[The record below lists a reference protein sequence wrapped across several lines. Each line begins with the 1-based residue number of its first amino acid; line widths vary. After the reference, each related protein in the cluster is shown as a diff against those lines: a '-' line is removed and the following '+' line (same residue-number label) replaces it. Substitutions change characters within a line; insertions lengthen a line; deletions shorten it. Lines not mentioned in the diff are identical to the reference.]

1 MNIFKNWGLFSKI
14 FFLSITYFFVT
25 NFNLNCMQD
34 QSIPRLP
41 LLPFDER
48 LSEEQREQLAE
59 LGVSSDNVFFISKQ
73 EQDENANNLD
83 YFKDL
88 KRDFMQN
95 FMNLPEDQK
104 IIQFIGDSRRFG
116 PQATNFLRR
125 LLRNKRFFGGNHVIE
140 YGYTGGA
147 PNQEQSDTNTLI
159 NEYINEHPEYSKKV
173 FANIVTDS
181 GTYAS
186 DSSPFVHNFIFVYNE
201 DGQPTHFGDD
211 IFVSDY
217 MLNSSD
223 GDSVL
228 CLEGGVQTF
237 LQIVNCL
244 KNNINIFCILNLR
257 DRSRES
263 EFSAARVVKVIS
275 NLLKS
280 LPSIN
285 AQNRKLLEN
294 TIGKIKNICL
304 QGPDLVNLNPD
315 SGKIQMLQRA
325 FNQLINE
332 KLYERIKE
340 LCSFYVYN
348 SEE

>member
-1 MNIFKNWGLFSKI
+1 MNNLGFFNKI
-14 FFLSITYFFVT
+14 FFLSIICLFFT
-25 NFNLNCMQD
+25 NFNLNCD
-34 QSIPRLP
+34 RELRQSFP
-41 LLPFDER
+41 LLPFDTR
-48 LSEEQREQLAE
+48 LSDKQKEQLSE
-59 LGVSSDNVFFISKQ
+59 SRVETDKVFFISKQ
-73 EQDENANNLD
+73 EQDLNSRNLEF
-83 YFKDL
+83 FKNL

-95 FMNLPEDQK
+95 FMNLPENQK

-116 PQATNFLRR
+116 PKATAFLRSFLIR
-125 LLRNKRFFGGNHVIE
+125 RGFLGGDHVIE

-186 DSSPFVHNFIFVYNE
+186 DSSPFVHNFIFLYNTNN
-201 DGQPTHFGDD
+201 QPTHFGDD

-223 GDSVL
+223 EDSVL

-244 KNNINIFCILNLR
+244 RNNIDIFCVLNLR
-257 DRSRES
+257 DRTRES
-263 EFSAARVVKVIS
+263 EFSASRVVNVIS

-280 LPSIN
+280 VNNISD
-285 AQNRKLLEN
+285 QNRELLES
-294 TIGKIKNICL
+294 TIENIKDICL
-304 QGPDLVNLNPD
+304 QGPDLVNLNPE
-315 SGKIQMLQRA
+315 SVKIQILQTA
-325 FNQLINE
+325 FRQLIEE

-340 LCSFYVYN
+340 LCKFYIYN
-348 SEE
+348 GE